1 MASDGFGEAGTAVAR
16 PPQASGGATA
26 NPLASDRADDPTLHL
41 PVLEVGPKRGRRTLT
56 AEKVIESL
64 VVPSYPQTSRSS
76 TRGVLTMVPVASVEK
91 DLNPKSFV
99 AYKSPS
105 GKSRKLTNQ
114 LSLTFG
120 FCSYEWT
127 EYPCSGIDACANV
140 PRAVLDVPHTALE
153 PGDTD
158 QYAVYERLFEEASAE
173 TPSTNTE
180 LQALA
185 REWEKYTSV
194 VVPFILKPCPNV
206 LCARLETPPR
216 GKVVTIQA
224 SGRKFLGCPSYS
236 RANRMG
242 HKNASITSIQNLDNI
257 EQWLS
262 EERYVLARMGRAALT
277 EVSRLDR
284 RVVLGSA
291 SGGERR
297 NGGSAAAG
305 DNSEKRRGAGPGEQ
319 GPPSVNVRRGGPP
332 AAHPPWPRLV

>member
-1 MASDGFGEAGTAVAR
+1 MRE
-16 PPQASGGATA
+16 
-26 NPLASDRADDPTLHL
+26 
-41 PVLEVGPKRGRRTLT
+41 
-56 AEKVIESL
+56 IYSL
-64 VVPSYPQTSRSS
+64 
-76 TRGVLTMVPVASVEK
+76 
-91 DLNPKSFV
+91 
-99 AYKSPS
+99 
-105 GKSRKLTNQ
+105 
-114 LSLTFG
+114 
-120 FCSYEWT
+120 
-127 EYPCSGIDACANV
+127 
-140 PRAVLDVPHTALE
+140 
-153 PGDTD
+153 
-158 QYAVYERLFEEASAE
+158 
-173 TPSTNTE
+173 
-180 LQALA
+180 
-185 REWEKYTSV
+185 V

-224 SGRKFLGCPSYS
+224 SGRKFLGCPGYS
-236 RANRMG
+236 RANHMG

-257 EQWLS
+257 ERWLS

-332 AAHPPWPRLV
+332 AAHPPWPRLA